1 MALRAHLTG
10 RVGWARSFHHRD
22 YRLLWGATLI
32 HYMGVG
38 MEQMA
43 LGWLVFEITDSPFM
57 VGVAASANMAPF
69 FLFGVLSGAVA
80 DRADRRVV
88 IRLISLCSAITA
100 ALMALILLT
109 SELADIT
116 VWYPI
121 ALAFAMG
128 SVWAFSQTFRHAYTY
143 DIVGRELALNGL
155 SLTGSAQMAGQIG
168 GALLAGVLIE
178 AVGPGVQ
185 YLAACGAY
193 LLALSVLLW
202 TRPSGR
208 ADLARAEPVL
218 QQMLGYVRLVRGNR
232 TLLALMCFTALV
244 EIFGFTHQSLLPV
257 FAKENLGV
265 GAVGLGVMTA
275 VRRGGGVL
283 GLVLLASSGDY
294 RRKGALLLV
303 CVTAFGAGLM
313 AFSLAGGIVAFLIVL
328 AFVNGCATIVD
339 VLHKMLMQSNV
350 SEGQRGR
357 AMGSWVLSIGVA
369 PVGHMGVGAMAG
381 ALGAP
386 GALLIN
392 GSVLALVG
400 LSTALGLPRIRR
412 LE

>member
-1 MALRAHLTG
+1 MALSAHLTG
-10 RVGWARSFHHRD
+10 RAGWARSFHHRD

-38 MEQMA
+38 MEQMT

-88 IRLISLCSAITA
+88 LRLISLCSAITA
-100 ALMALILLT
+100 TLMALVLLT

-155 SLTGSAQMAGQIG
+155 SLTGFAQMAGQIG

-193 LLALSVLLW
+193 LLALSVLLR
-202 TRPSGR
+202 TRPTGR

-218 QQMLGYVRLVRGNR
+218 QQMLGYVRLVGGNR

-294 RRKGALLLV
+294 RRKGVLLLV

-350 SEGQRGR
+350 SEEQRGR

-392 GSVLALVG
+392 GSVLAFVG

>member
-1 MALRAHLTG
+1 
-10 RVGWARSFHHRD
+10 
-22 YRLLWGATLI
+22 
-32 HYMGVG
+32 
-38 MEQMA
+38 
-43 LGWLVFEITDSPFM
+43 
-57 VGVAASANMAPF
+57 
-69 FLFGVLSGAVA
+69 
-80 DRADRRVV
+80 
-88 IRLISLCSAITA
+88 
-100 ALMALILLT
+100 
-109 SELADIT
+109 
-116 VWYPI
+116 
-121 ALAFAMG
+121 
-128 SVWAFSQTFRHAYTY
+128 
-143 DIVGRELALNGL
+143 
-155 SLTGSAQMAGQIG
+155 
-168 GALLAGVLIE
+168 
-178 AVGPGVQ
+178 
-185 YLAACGAY
+185 
-193 LLALSVLLW
+193 
-202 TRPSGR
+202 
-208 ADLARAEPVL
+208 
-218 QQMLGYVRLVRGNR
+218 MLGYVRLVGGNR

-294 RRKGALLLV
+294 RRKGVLLLV

-350 SEGQRGR
+350 SEEQRGR

-392 GSVLALVG
+392 GSVLAFVG